1 MIKSN
6 MVFGDFETFLV
17 KDKDNDVI
25 DSKISTWCYVFLLDD
40 KIYQGVGLQ
49 SFLTSIRSHGKN
61 ITIYFHNGSNFDFHF
76 IVKNI
81 ENMYYKKINKYGYF
95 KETFKLKLM
104 ESPKTNYLNNSEYPK
119 KEKRTKDNILIK
131 NNEYTTLISPR
142 MILEIKITTNE
153 RNKEKTK
160 YYLVTFRCSKLLF
173 TQMSIKEMGKQVGIQ
188 KLEYDYNLIKEYKN
202 IEEVPVLLLKYQK
215 QDVVILKKFFKKI
228 MNKKNMGE
236 NFFLPS
242 SIKMTA
248 ASTAYNKW
256 LELSLSQFCKILNYE
271 LKTIKTLNGQFE
283 RYYVVGGDKKLQYP
297 LSKVQLSKKLH
308 NLILPT
314 KWISDESLL
323 GKIITKNRFIRK
335 WYRGGLSII
344 NNFYKGKQ
352 LKNISSFDINSSY
365 PNVMVN
371 RMLPIGKPFFGD
383 GGKDYPLKLIEL
395 TLKEF
400 INKNGLPFLKI
411 KNCDLLDRPSFGE
424 SCPQILKNIGKLHTF
439 YITEK
444 ELEYFK
450 KYYEC
455 PKYNIEVIFS
465 FKSISGDKLFGDYIN
480 KFYSL
485 KMSEKD
491 KSIKLIYKLF
501 LNSLYG
507 KFGTNNK
514 RDGLIWD
521 HENKEYHREEFITN
535 QKFYTP
541 LSIYICMYARL
552 KLVKT
557 VGFHMKHFIY
567 GDTDSIYIF
576 DKYKKLFNIKIDDKK
591 LGYWSLEWEK
601 VNGVFRMKKQYLLY
615 KNDGKPE
622 DILKI
627 VTAGIYNKQNITQKE
642 YIKINNINPVTF
654 VTGVMVKHQLR
665 SSKMCNSGVI
675 LENVTKELKNVN
687 DLRYPKIPYISY

>member
-236 NFFLPS
+236 IFFYPQVL
-242 SIKMTA
+242 
-248 ASTAYNKW
+248 KW
-256 LELSLSQFCKILNYE
+256 LL
-271 LKTIKTLNGQFE
+271 
-283 RYYVVGGDKKLQYP
+283 LQ
-297 LSKVQLSKKLH
+297 QH
-308 NLILPT
+308 
-314 KWISDESLL
+314 
-323 GKIITKNRFIRK
+323 
-335 WYRGGLSII
+335 II
-344 NNFYKGKQ
+344 N
-352 LKNISSFDINSSY
+352 D
-365 PNVMVN
+365 
-371 RMLPIGKPFFGD
+371 
-383 GGKDYPLKLIEL
+383 
-395 TLKEF
+395 
-400 INKNGLPFLKI
+400 
-411 KNCDLLDRPSFGE
+411 
-424 SCPQILKNIGKLHTF
+424 
-439 YITEK
+439 
-444 ELEYFK
+444 
-450 KYYEC
+450 
-455 PKYNIEVIFS
+455 
-465 FKSISGDKLFGDYIN
+465 
-480 KFYSL
+480 
-485 KMSEKD
+485 
-491 KSIKLIYKLF
+491 
-501 LNSLYG
+501 
-507 KFGTNNK
+507 
-514 RDGLIWD
+514 
-521 HENKEYHREEFITN
+521 
-535 QKFYTP
+535 
-541 LSIYICMYARL
+541 
-552 KLVKT
+552 
-557 VGFHMKHFIY
+557 
-567 GDTDSIYIF
+567 
-576 DKYKKLFNIKIDDKK
+576 
-591 LGYWSLEWEK
+591 
-601 VNGVFRMKKQYLLY
+601 
-615 KNDGKPE
+615 
-622 DILKI
+622 
-627 VTAGIYNKQNITQKE
+627 
-642 YIKINNINPVTF
+642 
-654 VTGVMVKHQLR
+654 
-665 SSKMCNSGVI
+665 
-675 LENVTKELKNVN
+675 
-687 DLRYPKIPYISY
+687 